1 MSASNDQWE
10 QIAPNTVLVFDEED
24 AVRVDLRVE
33 GGPFEIVE
41 EQIKEDVR
49 VEGYPTRIGI
59 NLKEC
64 VKQAVI
70 AATITVAE
78 R

>member
-1 MSASNDQWE
+1 
-10 QIAPNTVLVFDEED
+10 VG
-24 AVRVDLRVE
+24 
-33 GGPFEIVE
+33 GGPFEIVA

-49 VEGYPTRIGI
+49 AEGHPTRIGI
-59 NLKEC
+59 NLEEC

-70 AATITVAE
+70 AATITVAA